1 MQKTTSVALG
11 SHFEG
16 FIAAQIREGRF
27 NSASELIRASL
38 RLMEEREMRLAALR
52 QALREGENSGRAAYS
67 LEGMMA
73 ELDAEGIAA

>member
-11 SHFEG
+11 SHFEN
-16 FIAAQIREGRF
+16 FIASQIREGRF

-52 QALREGENSGRAAYS
+52 QALREGENSGRADYS

-73 ELDAEGIAA
+73 ELDAEGISA

>member
-11 SHFEG
+11 SHFEN
-16 FIAAQIREGRF
+16 FIATQIREGRF

-73 ELDAEGIAA
+73 ELE

>member
-1 MQKTTSVALG
+1 MQKTTSVVLG
-11 SHFEG
+11 SHFEN
-16 FIAAQIREGRF
+16 FIATQIREGRF

-73 ELDAEGIAA
+73 ELDAEGISA

>member
-11 SHFEG
+11 SHFEN
-16 FIAAQIREGRF
+16 FIASQIREGRF

-38 RLMEEREMRLAALR
+38 RLMEEREMRLAVLR
-52 QALREGENSGRAAYS
+52 QALREGENSGRADYS

-73 ELDAEGIAA
+73 ELDAEGISA

>member
-11 SHFEG
+11 SHFEN
-16 FIAAQIREGRF
+16 FIATQIREGRF

-52 QALREGENSGRAAYS
+52 QALREGENSGRADYS
-67 LEGMMA
+67 LEGMIE
-73 ELDAEGIAA
+73 ELDAEGISA

>member
-11 SHFEG
+11 SHFEN
-16 FIAAQIREGRF
+16 FIASQIREGRF

-38 RLMEEREMRLAALR
+38 RLMEEREIRLAVLR
-52 QALREGENSGRAAYS
+52 QALREGENSGRADYS

-73 ELDAEGIAA
+73 ELDAEGISA